1 MTQGRQACGIDVA
14 GGFRSVKGRLSAVRA
29 DGAAY
34 RTSMRSSM
42 AGLARPVR
50 TVEKLRFTASRLLSM
65 RSICMAVRMLINK
78 DHLGAACCWHCVG
91 SASRVCAS

>member
-1 MTQGRQACGIDVA
+1 MQMTQGRQACDIGSA
-14 GGFRSVKGRLSAVRA
+14 GGFRSVKGRLSAARA
-29 DGAAY
+29 HGAGN

-65 RSICMAVRMLINK
+65 RSICALVRTFHSGPSGCSLWLAL
-78 DHLGAACCWHCVG
+78 LGV
-91 SASRVCAS
+91 RLPR